1 MCPTPGMMLRI
12 TATASLA
19 LPSAVSVAP
28 RVQSHRSQLCASFGS
43 RCPQNGHAILA
54 PVLGSGRI
62 AGASVYST
70 LISVLD
76 SHKWHG
82 IRQANLQLAA
92 TPPRYGLA
100 VKGLKRT
107 FLLLLAFFFTAFGD
121 GPRCYSNVEHR

>member
-1 MCPTPGMMLRI
+1 MCPKPGLMLRI

-70 LISVLD
+70 LISVFYG
-76 SHKWHG
+76 HKAHG

-92 TPPRYGLA
+92 MRSLYRLGRSTL
-100 VKGLKRT
+100 
-107 FLLLLAFFFTAFGD
+107 
-121 GPRCYSNVEHR
+121 E